1 VRIDGKRVIVT
12 GASSGIGR
20 SLAAALAKRGAV
32 LTLAARDRARL
43 DAVVGEISEAYP
55 ESRPAVA
62 VPCDVSNESEV
73 RDLVG
78 GVVERLGGVDVL
90 INNAGISV
98 FGEEGRT
105 STDDYRRLMSVNF
118 FGALFAMRE
127 ALPFMRRQESG
138 LIVNVASVAALHGV
152 PYLAAYC
159 ASKAALVAVSQGLRA
174 ELAGSGVRIMIV
186 YPGYTAT
193 EIYEREKKAGGARRP
208 SGRYASAESVAEAI
222 ARGIERGT
230 RDLYLT
236 WQGRALGVLRG
247 LAPFIVERAMRDI
260 ARDLANPD
268 ARASGGRPISEG
280 DDGGTR

>member
-1 VRIDGKRVIVT
+1 MRLDGKRVIVT

-20 SLAAALAKRGAV
+20 SLAASLAKRGAV

-55 ESRPAVA
+55 ESRATVA
-62 VPCDVSNESEV
+62 APCDVSNELDV
-73 RDLVG
+73 RNLIG
-78 GVVERLGGVDVL
+78 GVVERTGGVDALV
-90 INNAGISV
+90 NNAAISV
-98 FGEEGRT
+98 FGEERRT
-105 STDDYRRLMSVNF
+105 SVQDYRGLMSVNF

-127 ALPFMRRQESG
+127 VLPFMRRQESG

-159 ASKAALVAVSQGLRA
+159 ASKAALVAVSQSLRA
-174 ELAGSGVRIMIV
+174 ELAGTGIRIMIV

-208 SGRYASAESVAEAI
+208 TGRYASAESVAEAI

-230 RDLYLT
+230 RDLFLT

-247 LAPFIVERAMRDI
+247 LAPFVVERAMRDI
-260 ARDLANPD
+260 ARDLADPG
-268 ARASGGRPISEG
+268 ARASADPPVPGTGGGVP
-280 DDGGTR
+280 